1 VSAEQAGSP
10 ARHRRDAL
18 LASRARTDLLG
29 LTDPA
34 EPVVPVDL
42 DAAPDTDGEQ

>member
-34 EPVVPVDL
+34 EPVDL